1 MALIACHEC
10 GKEISDQAEACPH
23 CGAPVKKPEPPKV
36 EDMTPEELNQ
46 LAEQQRMKMMGIK
59 PKSNLEAVA
68 GGTAKAAAGAYGAGC
83 GLMTLLSFVFGLL
96 MLFVIP
102 PVGIVLVLLGIAGL
116 LVRR

>member
-1 MALIACHEC
+1 MALIPCHEC

-68 GGTAKAAAGAYGAGC
+68 GGTAKLRQGLTAQGAD
-83 GLMTLLSFVFGLL
+83 
-96 MLFVIP
+96 
-102 PVGIVLVLLGIAGL
+102 
-116 LVRR
+116 

>member
-36 EDMTPEELNQ
+36 EDMTPEELNE

-59 PKSNLEAVA
+59 PKSNLEAMA

-83 GLMTLLSFVFGLL
+83 SLMTLLSFVFGLV
-96 MLFVIP
+96 MVFVFP
-102 PVGIVLVLLGIAGL
+102 PLGIVLVLLGIAAVL
-116 LVRR
+116 IRR

>member
-1 MALIACHEC
+1 M
-10 GKEISDQAEACPH
+10 
-23 CGAPVKKPEPPKV
+23 V
-36 EDMTPEELNQ
+36 EDMTPEELNE

-83 GLMTLLSFVFGLL
+83 SLMTLLSLAIGLL
-96 MLFVIP
+96 MVFVIP
-102 PVGIVLVLLGIAGL
+102 PAGIVLVFLGIAGL